1 MKKKSTLGSFTLQM
15 MPKQITSLLHVLCL
29 VVWWKWFL
37 FSWKGL
43 RPCESNETKCTFPM
57 GRCLDQTCWSAS
69 YKVHQPKCIS
79 ISVFPPSN
87 VCIGR
92 YILNMQITSCGHT
105 YQRCLGDFYVLFNP
119 WCAGKN
125 SSSNQ
130 IVLWKIVMSKT
141 VEDIYYCK
149 GCSRINNENQGEI

>member
-1 MKKKSTLGSFTLQM
+1 MFTLGSFALQM
-15 MPKQITSLLHVLCL
+15 NAKQITCLLHVLCL
-29 VVWWKWFL
+29 PWLKLFL

-69 YKVHQPKCIS
+69 YKTHQPKCIN

-87 VCIGR
+87 ACIGR

-119 WCAGKN
+119 WCAGEKSCDTEVVLRKMLVLSKN
-125 SSSNQ
+125 
-130 IVLWKIVMSKT
+130 
-141 VEDIYYCK
+141 VENTKDL
-149 GCSRINNENQGEI
+149 SGE

>member
-1 MKKKSTLGSFTLQM
+1 M

-69 YKVHQPKCIS
+69 YKIHQPKCIS

-119 WCAGKN
+119 WCAGK
-125 SSSNQ
+125 SSSDNQ
-130 IVLWKIVMSKT
+130 TVLRKIASDEWSCWKYLLFSWYVKDVVTETM
-141 VEDIYYCK
+141 
-149 GCSRINNENQGEI
+149 RIKERFNFVIFL